1 MIHNY
6 TYFKDSLNENVQQ
19 AKVYLKNLALKKKKE
34 DVGETDQPVGLSAD
48 EVRTAETNP
57 NFLKIKQMCEGGLG
71 IGYTY
76 LFTKIFFD
84 EMGEDAGRFTELKE
98 FHDEIKSLGNIIK
111 DLPIQLAMYA
121 AVKPTDA
128 DGRGPY
134 ERLTDDLEQLKL
146 QRKAK
151 KFVEKLLPN
160 QKQWVEKAS
169 KQQKRSLVEVAT
181 GFLEMGLDDDDKFDP
196 ELNKTL
202 QRGFFSKIADY
213 KSLQEIIDGA
223 KATIKAASNGFLGK
237 FLKKIAKVN
246 AQLGEINGADIVYNK
261 DGYLVIEV
269 FTFVANRELNAHT
282 SHCIVRS
289 IGHWDTYLKDFNKQY
304 YVYNFNIDPS
314 SIDSVIGMTIDPSG
328 RVTDAHKKDDE
339 RCTSTF
345 KSIVDEWNIPFGVFA
360 PMSKEEMEAKRKRIE
375 ASKKIIDPNLTFGVA
390 EKALGDGAD
399 PNAKGGTPLKNA
411 VKANNK
417 LLVQLLL
424 HKGAMPNITE
434 QNSSDTAISYA
445 EDLEMIKIL
454 VDAGASLNSSVF
466 KKVSNDPE
474 SVRYLLDS
482 GMDPSFER
490 SLAFRQAAKSGNIE
504 AMDLL
509 LKYADNIPDDKMS
522 IAEKQLM
529 MITERR
535 NMALKFAAEHGK
547 SEATVFILQK
557 LFELGYK
564 DLVGKPELVKSLV
577 DYIQNTDASKPE
589 DKQKVIDA
597 IRDWSKDKFTEAKE
611 SKRFNNF
618 KTFRY

>member
-1 MIHNY
+1 MLQKKYFN
-6 TYFKDSLNENVQQ
+6 FKDSLNENVQQ

-34 DVGETDQPVGLSAD
+34 AAGETDQPIGLSVE
-48 EVRTAETNP
+48 EVRAAETNP
-57 NFLKIKQMCEGGLG
+57 SFIRIKDMCRENP
-71 IGYTY
+71 GYTY

-84 EMGEDAGRFTELKE
+84 EMDGDAERFPELKE
-98 FHDEIKSLGNIIK
+98 FHDDIKSLGNVVR
-111 DLPIQLAMYA
+111 DLPMPLDRYA
-121 AVKPTDA
+121 AVKPTDS
-128 DGRGPY
+128 DNRGPY

-151 KFVEKLLPN
+151 KFIDKLLPN

-169 KQQKRSLVEVAT
+169 KQQKQKLVEVAT
-181 GFLEMGLDDDDKFDP
+181 GFLEMGLDEDDKFDP
-196 ELNKTL
+196 VLNKTL

-213 KSLQEIIDGA
+213 TSLDQIIDGA

-246 AQLGEINGADIVYNK
+246 AQFGDMNGADIVYNK

-269 FTFVANRELNAHT
+269 FTFIANRELNAHT

-289 IGHWDTYLKDFNKQY
+289 IGHWDTYLRDFNKQY

-345 KSIVDEWNIPFGVFA
+345 KSIVEKWGIPFTVFK
-360 PMSKEEMEAKRKRIE
+360 PMTPDEMEAKRKRIE
-375 ASKKIIDPNLTFGVA
+375 ASKKIIDPNLTFEVA
-390 EKALGDGAD
+390 QKALGDGAD
-399 PNAKGGTPLKNA
+399 PNSRGGIPLKNA

-417 LLVQLLL
+417 ELVELLL
-424 HKGAMPNITE
+424 QKGAMPNITE
-434 QNSSDTAISYA
+434 QNSSETAISHA

-454 VDAGASLNSSVF
+454 VSAGASLNSSVF

-509 LKYADNIPDDKMS
+509 LKYADNITDDKMS
-522 IAEKQLM
+522 ISEKQLM

-535 NMALKFAAEHGK
+535 YMALKWAAEHGK
-547 SEATVFILQK
+547 AEATIFILQK

-564 DLVGKPELVKSLV
+564 DLVGKPEYLKSLV
-577 DYIQNTDASKPE
+577 DYVQNTDASKPE
-589 DKQKVIDA
+589 EKQKVIDA

-611 SKRFNNF
+611 STRFNNF
-618 KTFRY
+618 RDFKY